1 MSDVTD
7 SEISFPALG
16 WLHED
21 TTAAYVSHRVRR
33 PRAVG
38 MSCLSE
44 ALANSQCL
52 LPPRADVRLVTR
64 VPRKQSYTRERAWA
78 PPLESGTL
86 FQLLFVSHCTLPL
99 VAIAWWSVYRFHA
112 AVENLS
118 VFTILWGYVSP
129 DPNGTSRPTDCN
141 LDFNLSG
148 LTQLCED
155 ETYRLMHHVKQNLES
170 WIDWLISTP
179 FKPISELADWP

>member
-1 MSDVTD
+1 MKKKVVILTAKLRQRTYAAIYVRWLIR
-7 SEISFPALG
+7 EISFPALG

-64 VPRKQSYTRERAWA
+64 VPRKQSYTRERA
-78 PPLESGTL
+78 
-86 FQLLFVSHCTLPL
+86 
-99 VAIAWWSVYRFHA
+99 
-112 AVENLS
+112 
-118 VFTILWGYVSP
+118 
-129 DPNGTSRPTDCN
+129 
-141 LDFNLSG
+141 
-148 LTQLCED
+148 
-155 ETYRLMHHVKQNLES
+155 
-170 WIDWLISTP
+170 
-179 FKPISELADWP
+179 